1 MDWEERAVRR
11 VWLSVAWHSWSEREI
26 NYSTTEWRTVIESG
40 VFVQTKLLGPC
51 LDLDL
56 EPTAEPGRIWRS
68 IGSCKFLFPLA
79 QYAMP
84 EVNRS
89 KTTSNVHNKPKLS
102 KNFLSWH
109 EKCSQLSQRE
119 DPRHFN
125 LAEKN
130 VLGLEF
136 QVSILFVRKALRR
149 KIPFSS
155 VKIGKRYIQ
164 TWKI

>member
-1 MDWEERAVRR
+1 M
-11 VWLSVAWHSWSEREI
+11 
-26 NYSTTEWRTVIESG
+26 IESG

-68 IGSCKFLFPLA
+68 IGSYKFLFPLA

-102 KNFLSWH
+102 KNFLSWY
-109 EKCSQLSQRE
+109 EKCYSCLDVKVRVILIWQKRT
-119 DPRHFN
+119 F
-125 LAEKN
+125 
-130 VLGLEF
+130 LGLNF
-136 QVSILFVRKALRR
+136 KLASILWERHWEGRHLSSLWRTVRDTVHTNLKNIICG
-149 KIPFSS
+149 KIRNQNPVNSLN
-155 VKIGKRYIQ
+155 IGV
-164 TWKI
+164 